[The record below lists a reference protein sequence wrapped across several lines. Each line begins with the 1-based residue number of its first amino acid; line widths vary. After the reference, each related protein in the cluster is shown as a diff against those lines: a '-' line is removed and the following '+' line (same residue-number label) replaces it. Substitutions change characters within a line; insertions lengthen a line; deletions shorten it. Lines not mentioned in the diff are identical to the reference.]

1 MTDDDS
7 SNLPSRKP
15 PEVRTDVHLS
25 RHGGLGARG
34 FVKFIPPSVE
44 EAMFIKEC
52 MEKGMS
58 AADIKKAWQDK
69 RTLPDK
75 PKELP

>member
-1 MTDDDS
+1 MPDDS
-7 SNLPSRKP
+7 RKLPAPKP
-15 PEVRTDVHLS
+15 PEVHTDTPPSL
-25 RHGGLGARG
+25 HGGFGARG
-34 FVKFIPPSVE
+34 FLQFIPPAIE

-69 RTLPDK
+69 RTLAEK